1 MSIGKSNRGSDVGHG
16 AWLCCAHVLPR
27 GQTLS
32 SDEWQCQLMKFTM
45 AIITFFHTHSSMMI
59 RLHFLGDQEW
69 LETARDVHSRR
80 LHVIA
85 ARPSGKESATAGS
98 VELPGH
104 SSEGGIARR
113 PLLRDSSGCH
123 PQVQPH
129 SASPSSYVPASDC
142 YFHDS
147 TPRLF

>member
-1 MSIGKSNRGSDVGHG
+1 
-16 AWLCCAHVLPR
+16 
-27 GQTLS
+27 
-32 SDEWQCQLMKFTM
+32 MKFTT
-45 AIITFFHTHSSMMI
+45 AIITFFHTHLSMMI
-59 RLHFLGDQEW
+59 RLHFLGVTRNGLLRAAW
-69 LETARDVHSRR
+69 DVHSRR